1 MKTSKDKPSY
11 VRLGN
16 FITTKDIKFN
26 ERDKG
31 GSMFNK
37 YEHLVSL
44 VVCGQIYGIMAAL
57 VL

>member
-1 MKTSKDKPSY
+1 MPGEGIKD
-11 VRLGN
+11 